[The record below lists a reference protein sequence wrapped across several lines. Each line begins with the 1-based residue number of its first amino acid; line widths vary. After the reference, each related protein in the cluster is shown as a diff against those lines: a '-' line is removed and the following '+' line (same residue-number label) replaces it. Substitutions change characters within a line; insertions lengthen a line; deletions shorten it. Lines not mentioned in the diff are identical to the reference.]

1 MRLFRQEE
9 VGNWLPVFKKIEAA
23 LSERIAKKT

>member
-9 VGNWLPVFKKIEAA
+9 VGNWLPVFKKIEAP
-23 LSERIAKKT
+23 LSERVIEKS

>member
-23 LSERIAKKT
+23 LSERVAKKT